1 MSFASLIAT
10 GTKAWLDGVEPD
22 EIKKNRAWGITG
34 ATSNPTI
41 VSRIIGRGHFDDRIG
56 ALIRQRLTDEQV
68 AWKLD
73 DELVTSAQHTFLPVW
88 EHTIGN
94 DGYVSF
100 ELDPLVDDDATGLSH
115 SDRVDRYIELG
126 RKWSA
131 GHLNRMIKVPA
142 SPAGIDALENL
153 AAAAVTINVT
163 LLFTERQY
171 ELAREAIWR
180 GARRRNNGL
189 YYFKSVYSIFVSR
202 IDVYTEKH
210 VSDLSSAAQSMVGI
224 ANAKRI
230 WRKNQDFW
238 RDKNLRLQ
246 QGIVFASTGVKD
258 PRDPADKYVQA
269 FAGGEIITSPN
280 ATNEAVYASPKV
292 YNRRIDDLPAPSIL
306 EEIDRKIDS
315 VQLESTLMTEGI
327 KKFAEPQRALLRLI
341 AQKRASLL
349 AGAPM

>member
-1 MSFASLIAT
+1 
-10 GTKAWLDGVEPD
+10 
-22 EIKKNRAWGITG
+22 
-34 ATSNPTI
+34 
-41 VSRIIGRGHFDDRIG
+41 
-56 ALIRQRLTDEQV
+56 
-68 AWKLD
+68 
-73 DELVTSAQHTFLPVW
+73 
-88 EHTIGN
+88 
-94 DGYVSF
+94 
-100 ELDPLVDDDATGLSH
+100 
-115 SDRVDRYIELG
+115 
-126 RKWSA
+126 
-131 GHLNRMIKVPA
+131 MIKVPA

-153 AAAAVTINVT
+153 AAAGVTINVT
-163 LLFTERQY
+163 LLFTEHQY
-171 ELAREAIWR
+171 KLAREAIWR

-210 VSDLSSAAQSMVGI
+210 VSDLSSAAQGMVGI

-269 FAGGEIITSPN
+269 FAGGDIITSPN

-292 YNRRIDDLPAPSIL
+292 YNRRIDDLPVPSIF

-315 VQLESTLMTEGI
+315 VQLASRLMEDGI
-327 KKFAEPQRALLRLI
+327 KKFAEPQLALIKLI
-341 AQKRASLL
+341 AQKRAVADRLL
-349 AGAPM
+349 AVTKGV